1 MNSVEK
7 MPGLVEV
14 AAAAGVSL
22 STVSRVIT
30 GRTPVSERTRIK
42 VMDAV
47 ERLGYRPNAVAQ
59 ALVSGRSSTVAV
71 IAKNTLRW
79 GYAATLQGIEEEAR
93 AAGYTVMIAVVES
106 SEPEELK
113 RATDLVW
120 SHSLAG
126 AIVIDFDAVGSA
138 TMAALPHNVP
148 VVAASGAR
156 SDAMD
161 RPHAFLDDLEGGRA
175 ATDYLLSLGHETVHH
190 VAIPATSEHSGRE
203 WGWRQALAASG
214 APIPPIIRADYH
226 PESGYEAA
234 RQLPPDASAVL
245 CGNDELAIGVARF
258 LQENGRR
265 VPLDI
270 SVMGFDD
277 QPFAAMWVPALSTV
291 RQDFV
296 DLGRRT
302 FGLLQQWIEGDEMP
316 PDSTASPRLVIRES
330 TSNPPVP
337 SD

>member
-1 MNSVEK
+1 MESVEK
-7 MPGLVEV
+7 VPGLVDV

-30 GRTPVSERTRIK
+30 GRTPVSERARTR
-42 VMDAV
+42 VMDAID
-47 ERLGYRPNAVAQ
+47 RLGYRPNAAAQ
-59 ALVSGRSSTVAV
+59 ALVSGKSSTVAV

-93 AAGYTVMIAVVES
+93 AAGYAVMIAVVES
-106 SEPEELK
+106 SEPHELA

-120 SHSLAG
+120 SHSVAG

-138 TMAALPHNVP
+138 TVASLPHNIP

-156 SDAMD
+156 SGAVD
-161 RPHAFLDDLEGGRA
+161 RPHAYLDDLEGGRA
-175 ATDYLLSLGHETVHH
+175 ATEYLLSLGHATVHH

-203 WGWRQALAASG
+203 WGWREALTG
-214 APIPPIIRADYH
+214 AGAQIPPVIRAGYN
-226 PESGYEAA
+226 PGSGYEAA
-234 RQLPPDASAVL
+234 RNLPSDATAVL

-258 LQENGRR
+258 LQESGLRIPDQ
-265 VPLDI
+265 V

-277 QPFAAMWVPALSTV
+277 QPFAAVWVPSLSTV

-302 FGLLQQWIEGDEMP
+302 FGLLEGWIRSGEMT
-316 PDSTASPRLVIRES
+316 PDSTASPEIVIRES
-330 TSNPPVP
+330 TAPPP
-337 SD
+337 A